1 MPSALCPVQASLHSR
16 VSENMIS
23 FLFVSA
29 IAHDTYLSRHF
40 ERVNLVKGNDC
51 DAFLQLA
58 VLEQLLADLLV
69 LNDNI
74 V

>member
-1 MPSALCPVQASLHSR
+1 
-16 VSENMIS
+16 MIS